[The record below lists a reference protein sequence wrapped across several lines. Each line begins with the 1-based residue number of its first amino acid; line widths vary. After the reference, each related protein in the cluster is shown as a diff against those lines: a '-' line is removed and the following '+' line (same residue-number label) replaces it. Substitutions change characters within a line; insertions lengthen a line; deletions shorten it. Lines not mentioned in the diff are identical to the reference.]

1 MKVARRGM
9 ALALFCFS
17 AALASA
23 QVASDTELAGIT
35 ARGQL
40 LYEYDQAAW
49 HASDAVQAANP
60 PKELLGR
67 YVAKKTDAGWVVA
80 FGRLNANKDAFL
92 IGVMATQGTNLQQ
105 FAVKQMEEPQAD
117 SGFFLAAARA
127 IDLAIAAYHGSAPGR
142 TYNASVLPAMD
153 GRLYVYL
160 EPGQTDADGEYF
172 PLGADVRYTVSADG
186 LNIVETRQMH
196 ESIIPRADIPAGTKL
211 TAGYHT
217 HVLSEIPEDSD
228 VFCVLSRRPAMPEY
242 VGSQTAIYVVNTDGT
257 IRLVKRM
264 KKQH

>member
-1 MKVARRGM
+1 MKVARGGI
-9 ALALFCFS
+9 ATALFCLS
-17 AALASA
+17 AVLASA
-23 QVASDTELAGIT
+23 QVASDSELAGIT
-35 ARGQL
+35 SRGRL

-49 HASDAVQAANP
+49 HATDAVRAANP

-80 FGRLNANKDAFL
+80 FGRLNESKDVFL
-92 IGVMATQGTNLQQ
+92 IAAMATQGATLQQ

-117 SGFFLAAARA
+117 SGFFLAAAHA
-127 IDLAIAAYHGSAPGR
+127 IDLAISAYHGIAPGR
-142 TYNASVLPAMD
+142 SYNASVLPATD

-160 EPGQTDADGEYF
+160 EPAQTDADGEYF

-186 LNIVETRQMH
+186 VNIVETRQMH
-196 ESIIPRADIPAGTKL
+196 KSIIRKADIPEGAKL

-217 HVLSEIPEDSD
+217 HILSEIPEDSD
-228 VFCVLSRRPAMPEY
+228 VFCVLSRKPLMPEY

-257 IRLVKRM
+257 IRFVERTKKR
-264 KKQH
+264 H